1 LRSVL
6 DIENISFGYSKDILL
21 FNDFSLTLNVGE
33 IKAIVGPSGVGK
45 STLFELILGHRKSHT
60 GSIRALSLSQV
71 FQDPYSSF
79 HPTYTIR
86 DQISEVTS
94 MEGYNVLLEQMGLEE
109 SHLDTLPHKLSGGQL
124 QRCSILRALLMKPKL
139 LLLDEPT
146 SALDNLNQLDIM
158 KLIVEYID
166 GMGVLLITH
175 DGDLARWCADEIITL
190 GNVETDNSP
199 ILPLI
204 LSQRD

>member
-1 LRSVL
+1 MSQNILE
-6 DIENISFGYSKDILL
+6 IENLEFGYSHEKKI
-21 FNDFSLTLNVGE
+21 FNNFSLTLKRGE

-45 STLFELILGHRKSHT
+45 STLFELILGRLKPQKGT
-60 GSIRALSLSQV
+60 IQVAALSQV

-86 DQISEVTS
+86 EQIKDVVSID
-94 MEGYNVLLEQMGLEE
+94 GYENLLFQMGLEE

-124 QRCSILRALLMKPKL
+124 QRCSILRALLMKPQL

-158 KLIVEYID
+158 KLIVEHLD

-175 DGDLARWCADEIITL
+175 DQNLAQWCANEIVVLT
-190 GNVETDNSP
+190 
-199 ILPLI
+199 
-204 LSQRD
+204 